1 MPHAQGRP
9 VFTPSDR
16 WSQITLV
23 HHPAH
28 MSSYL
33 PRGCPCPIRPKYMA
47 GPMTSRLKVRF
58 IPHIGNREPFG
69 TVITALTY
77 LVFLSAGFTS
87 WVGAS

>member
-1 MPHAQGRP
+1 
-9 VFTPSDR
+9 
-16 WSQITLV
+16 
-23 HHPAH
+23 
-28 MSSYL
+28 
-33 PRGCPCPIRPKYMA
+33 
-47 GPMTSRLKVRF
+47 MTSRLKVRF